1 MTNDSEP
8 RKLSKPWAVIER
20 KESFEVR
27 TANGLG
33 MAFVYFED
41 ENPTRRF
48 EMGRLTRDEALR
60 VALNIA
66 KLPELLKKES

>member
-1 MTNDSEP
+1 MTEP
-8 RKLSKPWAVIER
+8 RKLSKPWEIIEHR
-20 KESFEVR
+20 ESFEVK

-33 MAFVYFED
+33 VAFVYFEE

-66 KLPELLKKES
+66 KLPELLKKKD

>member
-1 MTNDSEP
+1 MTEP
-8 RKLSKPWAVIER
+8 RKLSKPWEIIER
-20 KESFEVR
+20 RESFEIK

-33 MAFVYFED
+33 VTFVYFED

-48 EMGRLTRDEALR
+48 ETGRLTRDEALR

-66 KLPELLKKES
+66 KLPELLKKKD